1 MVTAHPHVTP
11 SFGAPAARGGV
22 SLACLSPSWTTHLQD
37 ARVDHTG
44 QRDVEAFL
52 SPSGGRAQDAS
63 KLLPFACREQNVEV
77 ILIPGEL
84 LPS

>member
-11 SFGAPAARGGV
+11 SFGAPAACGGV
-22 SLACLSPSWTTHLQD
+22 SLACSSPSWTTHLQD

-44 QRDVEAFL
+44 QRGVEAFL
-52 SPSGGRAQDAS
+52 SPSGGRAQ
-63 KLLPFACREQNVEV
+63 LLPFACREQNVEL